1 MKHAISWATKVA
13 LRFFELLILNEMVKD
28 AILSHRSS
36 YEIRRISAE
45 STGLVTLLEDG
56 IQKALRGQTTFD
68 EIIRQLPRLAKP
80 RPIAE
85 LRRLLGDEL

>member
-1 MKHAISWATKVA
+1 M
-13 LRFFELLILNEMVKD
+13 RFFELLILNEMVKD

>member
-45 STGLVTLLEDG
+45 LNRARNAT
-56 IQKALRGQTTFD
+56 RGWNSESASRSD
-68 EIIRQLPRLAKP
+68 YL
-80 RPIAE
+80 
-85 LRRLLGDEL
+85 